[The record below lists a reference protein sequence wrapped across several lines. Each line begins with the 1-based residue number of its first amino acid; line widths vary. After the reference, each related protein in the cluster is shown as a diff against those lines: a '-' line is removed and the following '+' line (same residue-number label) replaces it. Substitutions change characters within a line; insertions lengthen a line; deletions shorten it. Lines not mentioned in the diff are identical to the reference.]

1 MRVAIIAHHRSGSTN
16 LSKWLSMELGYD
28 WVTEPYNTDTKYWN
42 NDVKKRYQKSLVN
55 DNIVVKYIYNQFTEE
70 HQIIKTINSF
80 DKLIILTRDN
90 IRECAISSIYVN
102 ITKNAHTNYIL
113 DTNWLKENEKQIE
126 NVMYDINISNN
137 KLKNITEGLQITYEG
152 IFYTKEDVIKLKD
165 YLKLD
170 VLKYV
175 NFIDKK
181 NRYQNNTNFIKEHNK
196 LI

>member
-1 MRVAIIAHHRSGSTN
+1 
-16 LSKWLSMELGYD
+16 
-28 WVTEPYNTDTKYWN
+28 
-42 NDVKKRYQKSLVN
+42 
-55 DNIVVKYIYNQFTEE
+55 
-70 HQIIKTINSF
+70 
-80 DKLIILTRDN
+80 
-90 IRECAISSIYVN
+90 
-102 ITKNAHTNYIL
+102 L
-113 DTNWLKENEKQIE
+113 DTTWLKENEKQIE

-181 NRYQNNTNFIKEHNK
+181 NRYQNNTN

>member
-28 WVTEPYNTDTKYWN
+28 WISEPYNTDTKYWN
-42 NDVKKRYQKSLVN
+42 NNVKERYQKSLVN
-55 DNIVVKYIYNQFTEE
+55 DNIVVKYIYNQFTDKT
-70 HQIIKTINSF
+70 QIIETINSF

-102 ITKNAHTNYIL
+102 IINKAHNSYIL
-113 DTNWLKENEKQIE
+113 DTTWLRENEKQIE

-181 NRYQNNTNFIKEHNK
+181 NRYQNNTN